1 MSEQT
6 SKKYLAFML
15 GDEKYAVNVKNVRE
29 ILELTNITHIPC
41 TYDFMRGVINL
52 RGSVVPVIDMRLKF
66 NMAATEKTINT
77 CIIVIETKIEDDLI
91 IIGALADSVLEVIDL
106 NQSQIEPP
114 PRIGTKIDTN
124 FIMGVGKHEEEFIII
139 LDMQKIFS
147 EKDISES
154 ILDVKKDLS
163 EQETSSIPET
173 VGANLK

>member
-6 SKKYLAFML
+6 SKQYLAFML